1 MQVPKVNSSVRRLFA
16 SLDINYNNS
25 LNTELHKHNETKIK
39 KLKIT
44 IIDPMI
50 FEIHCFS
57 QIVSKSKL

>member
-1 MQVPKVNSSVRRLFA
+1 MQVPKVNSSVRGLFA

-25 LNTELHKHNETKIK
+25 LNNELHNHNETKIK

-57 QIVSKSKL
+57 QIFSKSKL